1 MIHEDETDEVDF
13 SWLYFIGHCLL
24 GYTDHEVG
32 RMTFKR
38 LMQMYKHYKNNY
50 DFKLSGKT
58 YHELE
63 EYIDHRGEFLPE

>member
-1 MIHEDETDEVDF
+1 MIQEEQPTEIDF

-24 GYTDHEVG
+24 GYTDKEVG

-50 DFKLSGKT
+50 DFKVSGRT
-58 YHELE
+58 YAEVE
-63 EYIDHRGEFLPE
+63 DYINHKGEFLPD